1 MPPMQDWLA
10 LYEDW
15 KAHIHDSP
23 QSWWDEEAPLDKT
36 DVGVVVDL
44 LDDLEKD
51 LGLVQGVDTVGW
63 APSEIEWYVHKLNK
77 SAKELVS
84 SYDDDQIQFVRDY
97 LNGKY
102 A

>member
-1 MPPMQDWLA
+1 MRQGWVEKFEEQRDA
-10 LYEDW
+10 IEN
-15 KAHIHDSP
+15 SP

-77 SAKELVS
+77 SAKELVG